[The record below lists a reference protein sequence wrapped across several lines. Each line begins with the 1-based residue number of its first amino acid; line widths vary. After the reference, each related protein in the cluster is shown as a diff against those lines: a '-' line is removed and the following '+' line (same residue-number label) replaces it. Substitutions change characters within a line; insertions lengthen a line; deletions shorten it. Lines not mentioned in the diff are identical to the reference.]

1 MILAKFRHQYPQGSL
16 VSELVQIDR
25 GTYIVKALVQID
37 SIVLATALAGAA
49 TVEAAEDAAKERAI
63 ATLFLDHQPDTA
75 NDVAS
80 MEAQLS
86 PSTSSKPEIKSE
98 GTSNHKIVNFSKPQ
112 STPVAPNQATAAA
125 ECGHPQAP
133 PLKGGERMAEMPL
146 PIAPTE
152 VSLPQ
157 LDIAPEASVESS
169 AVNPEVSSPSPTETN
184 LFGDT
189 FAAETPSVS
198 PFPEKLTEEL
208 TKSEEAPSS
217 YGGVSLTAEGGQTQ
231 ALPLQGRE
239 RLTNVPATVSISS
252 EVEAMD
258 FNEIKQKTDI
268 EIKRLSWTKDQGK
281 EFLMSRYGKR
291 SRLHLTDEQLLEFLR
306 YLETL
311 PNPVK

>member
-37 SIVLATALAGAA
+37 SIVLATALAGAT

-75 NDVAS
+75 KDVAS

-86 PSTSSKPEIKSE
+86 PPTSIKPGIKSE

-112 STPVAPNQATAAA
+112 SAPVIPNPVTTA
-125 ECGHPQAP
+125 
-133 PLKGGERMAEMPL
+133 AEMPL
-146 PIAPTE
+146 PIVPTE
-152 VSLPQ
+152 ASFPQ
-157 LDIAPEASVESS
+157 LDIAPEAPVESS
-169 AVNPEVSSPSPTETN
+169 AVNPEMSSPPPTETN

-189 FAAETPSVS
+189 FTAETPSVT

-239 RLTNVPATVSISS
+239 RLTNVPATVPISS

>member
-37 SIVLATALAGAA
+37 NIVLATALAGAA

-63 ATLFLDHQPDTA
+63 ATLFLDHQPDATS
-75 NDVAS
+75 V
-80 MEAQLS
+80 EAQLS
-86 PSTSSKPEIKSE
+86 PSTSVKPGIKSE

-112 STPVAPNQATAAA
+112 SAPVIPNQATV
-125 ECGHPQAP
+125 
-133 PLKGGERMAEMPL
+133 AEMSL
-146 PIAPTE
+146 PVTPTE
-152 VSLPQ
+152 ASLPQ
-157 LDIAPEASVESS
+157 LDIAPEAPKATVES
-169 AVNPEVSSPSPTETN
+169 AVVNPEVNSAVSSAPPAETN

-189 FAAETPSVS
+189 FAAETPSVI
-198 PFPEKLTEEL
+198 PFPDEKLTD
-208 TKSEEAPSS
+208 A
-217 YGGVSLTAEGGQTQ
+217 
-231 ALPLQGRE
+231 
-239 RLTNVPATVSISS
+239 PATVPISS

>member
-63 ATLFLDHQPDTA
+63 ATLFLDHQPD
-75 NDVAS
+75 VAS
-80 MEAQLS
+80 VEAQLS
-86 PSTSSKPEIKSE
+86 PSTSVKPGIKSE

-112 STPVAPNQATAAA
+112 SVPVIPNQATT
-125 ECGHPQAP
+125 
-133 PLKGGERMAEMPL
+133 AEMSLSIP
-146 PIAPTE
+146 PAE
-152 VSLPQ
+152 VSIPQ
-157 LDIAPEASVESS
+157 LDIAPEASVEGS
-169 AVNPEVSSPSPTETN
+169 AVNPEVNSAPPTETN

-189 FAAETPSVS
+189 FAAETPSVI
-198 PFPEKLTEEL
+198 PFPDEKLTD
-208 TKSEEAPSS
+208 AP
-217 YGGVSLTAEGGQTQ
+217 TT
-231 ALPLQGRE
+231 
-239 RLTNVPATVSISS
+239 VPISS
-252 EVEAMD
+252 EIEAMD

>member
-37 SIVLATALAGAA
+37 NIVLATALAGAA

-63 ATLFLDHQPDTA
+63 ATLFLDHQPDATS
-75 NDVAS
+75 V
-80 MEAQLS
+80 EAQLS
-86 PSTSSKPEIKSE
+86 PSTSVKPGIKSE

-112 STPVAPNQATAAA
+112 SAPVIPNPATAA
-125 ECGHPQAP
+125 
-133 PLKGGERMAEMPL
+133 EMSL
-146 PIAPTE
+146 PVNLTE
-152 VSLPQ
+152 ASLPQ
-157 LDIAPEASVESS
+157 LDIASEAPVVNPDVNSVVSS
-169 AVNPEVSSPSPTETN
+169 APPAETN

-189 FAAETPSVS
+189 FAAETPSVI
-198 PFPEKLTEEL
+198 PFPDEKLTDA
-208 TKSEEAPSS
+208 SA
-217 YGGVSLTAEGGQTQ
+217 
-231 ALPLQGRE
+231 R
-239 RLTNVPATVSISS
+239 VPISS